1 MPDPVALPPDSA
13 PDAPPAEALDALRRT
28 WHYDAFRPGQAETVA
43 AVLAGRD
50 ALAVLPTGGGKS
62 LTYQVPAVLAAPR
75 RAVVLV
81 VSPLVALMRDQ
92 VDALARRGVAA
103 AMAHAGLTQR
113 DADQL
118 WTDAEFGR
126 YRLVYVTPE
135 RLQTDLF
142 RARAAR
148 LPVALLAVDEAHC
161 VSEWGHDFRPAYR
174 RIAEARPLLSDADG
188 RRTPV
193 LAVTATATPDVRRD
207 IVEQL
212 GLRDPAVVVR
222 GFDRPNLVWSVTHT
236 ADRER
241 RAADLLRE
249 AGASGG
255 AALVYA
261 GTRAATEA
269 WAARLG
275 RPGLKVE
282 AYHAGLAPD
291 KRNAVQARWIAG
303 ETPVLAATSAFG
315 MGIDKPDVRAVVHV
329 ALPPTL
335 EAYYQEAGRAGR
347 DGLPAQAA
355 LLVAPDD
362 DRAPRHMAETGH
374 PLAPDVQA
382 VYRAAGSLAQLAIGS
397 APDGP
402 VTLDAARLAA
412 VAGLPAPTVRAA
424 VERLAQAGVWSASE
438 PATDLVRIPGGP
450 AALRRFAGDAA
461 PAVAAFVGHV
471 LRVLPAEAFTGW
483 APLPLTALARRAALP
498 EARVR
503 SGLAFLAERALVDL
517 QPAGAGSIRL
527 VWAGPRA
534 DRAPVDARALDR
546 ARSRSLARL
555 DEVVAYA
562 SGVGCRR
569 QHLLAH
575 FGEPAPPR
583 CGRCDVCLGSL
594 RPDAVT
600 PRDEPL
606 LLALL
611 AHVGRGDAPAGW
623 LAGTPAVRRD
633 GLLDWLA
640 QEGFVRLDDPLGRVW
655 ALTPKGQRRLG
666 R

>member
-1 MPDPVALPPDSA
+1 MPDDAARPPDSP
-13 PDAPPAEALDALRRT
+13 PDAAPPEALGALRRT
-28 WHYDAFRPGQAETVA
+28 WRYDAFRPGQAETVA

-50 ALAVLPTGGGKS
+50 ALSVLPTGGGKS

-81 VSPLVALMRDQ
+81 VSPLIALMRDQ

-103 AMAHAGLTQR
+103 AMAHAGMSPR

-142 RARAAR
+142 RARASR

-174 RIAEARPLLSDADG
+174 RIAEARPLLRDADG
-188 RRTPV
+188 RPTPV

-249 AGASGG
+249 AGG

-269 WAARLG
+269 WAVRLG
-275 RPGLKVE
+275 RAGLRAE
-282 AYHAGLAPD
+282 AYHAGLAPA
-291 KRNAVQARWIAG
+291 KRDAVQARWIAG

-362 DRAPRHMAETGH
+362 DRTPRSMAETGH
-374 PLAPDVQA
+374 PLAPEVQA

-402 VTLDAARLAA
+402 VTLDAARLAS
-412 VAGLPAPTVRAA
+412 VSGLPAPTVRAA

-438 PATDLVRIPGGP
+438 PTSDLVRVSGGP
-450 AALRRFAGDAA
+450 AALRRFAADAA

-471 LRVLPAEAFTGW
+471 LRVLPAEAFAGW
-483 APLPLTALARRAALP
+483 TPLPLAALVKRTDLP
-498 EARVR
+498 EARVLA
-503 SGLAFLAERALVDL
+503 GLAFLAERALVDL
-517 QPAGAGSIRL
+517 QPAGAGSVRL
-527 VWAGPRA
+527 VWAGPRT
-534 DRAPVDARALDR
+534 DRAPVDARSLDR
-546 ARSRSLARL
+546 ARARALARL

-594 RPDAVT
+594 RPATVT

-611 AHVGRGDAPAGW
+611 GHIGRGDAPGDW
-623 LAGTPAVRRD
+623 LAGTPATRRD

-640 QEGFVRLDDPLGRVW
+640 QEGFVRLDDPLARAW